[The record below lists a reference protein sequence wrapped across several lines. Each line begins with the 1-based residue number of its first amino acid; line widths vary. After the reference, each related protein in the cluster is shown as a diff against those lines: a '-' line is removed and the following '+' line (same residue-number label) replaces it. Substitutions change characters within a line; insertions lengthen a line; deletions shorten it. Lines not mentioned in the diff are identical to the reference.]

1 MCSPLRLVTK
11 LTQYASDR
19 GVPSSLTSLV
29 SRPNCRHISRDL
41 GDSAC
46 AFGAASLLLYLS
58 MMVHLTVI
66 WSVFGIVAARKE
78 WLIYLPDEKEGMLGV
93 GLLVQRQQSKLAY
106 SIYHMM

>member
-1 MCSPLRLVTK
+1 
-11 LTQYASDR
+11 
-19 GVPSSLTSLV
+19 
-29 SRPNCRHISRDL
+29 
-41 GDSAC
+41 
-46 AFGAASLLLYLS
+46 